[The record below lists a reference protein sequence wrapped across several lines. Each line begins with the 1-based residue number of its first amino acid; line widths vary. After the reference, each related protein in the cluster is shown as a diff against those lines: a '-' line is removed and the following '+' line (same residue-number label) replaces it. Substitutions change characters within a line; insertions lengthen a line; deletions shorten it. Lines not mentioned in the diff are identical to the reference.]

1 MEKEEVS
8 ATEEEPKKKK
18 KQQRKKKPTA
28 RAKTCSFGLEK
39 AGQRNQA
46 TSLPGYFCLGS
57 GAGSALITHHSQCCC
72 CWLALRMACTAER
85 PLRVVVVFLQR
96 GYNNLL
102 CPVLGRG
109 KDVL

>member
-57 GAGSALITHHSQCCC
+57 GAGSALITRNAAAAG
-72 CWLALRMACTAER
+72 WLASRI